1 MSLFP
6 RRSVPALILAA
17 FFVSLATEPAAAARA
32 SSEAAAAGA
41 SSQSVPVGESV
52 EPAQERTHD
61 KTSAKKGTGK
71 TTRPRETGKASA
83 KRPSGSAGAGDSGKT
98 ASKRPKSATEASR
111 SGKSAGKQR
120 GPHATPQRQ
129 EAKTSRVK
137 RGEGSF
143 RAATKREAEPP
154 VLVGPSRV
162 TFVGGRTLEAI
173 AVIREP
179 ARVTLVL
186 EDGSRLEFEPV
197 LVDSVVALA
206 DLEAPAETA
215 QEEQV
220 KQAKKDDR
228 AGDKRKAGGTVLAGY
243 PAPPIRYRGYPQG
256 TPPTVSLG
264 PSVWRPTESFTTP
277 AQWGRPIAPATSFK
291 NELSGWGKP
300 TTSLQPF
307 YWNPRPTQWAP
318 SIFPEIWRPSDG
330 FAESP

>member
-71 TTRPRETGKASA
+71 TTRPRESGKASA
-83 KRPSGSAGAGDSGKT
+83 KRPSRAAGAGDSGKT

-206 DLEAPAETA
+206 DLEPPAETA

-220 KQAKKDDR
+220 EQAKDDR